1 MSQTNHIWI
10 SVGCPPQM
18 LLINTSDRNINMPN
32 KLTGNTELEG
42 ITNVFEDE
50 FKTQKDQQDGTMKF
64 I

>member
-1 MSQTNHIWI
+1 
-10 SVGCPPQM
+10 M

-42 ITNVFEDE
+42 ITNVFVDE
-50 FKTQKDQQDGTMKF
+50 FKAQNDQQDGTMKV

>member
-1 MSQTNHIWI
+1 
-10 SVGCPPQM
+10 M